1 MNVSNLLSQIFGA
14 ASEHLPI
21 DDPEVAQMVRVMS
34 RLQMHLQGQWRQAQ
48 RMGISCEQHVRN
60 PRGEVL
66 RCVEAM
72 GGTCVACRRPV
83 CLHHSAL
90 VPESGDLIC
99 FGCIGLAQK
108 SARERGPAE
117 PPKAGPQGSS
127 YGKTG
132 DDGED
137 FEKLRKKYLRRLKL
151 SGDPT
156 EEEVKAAFKREAA
169 KAHPDRAPA
178 DKRQKAHEKFVALG
192 EARDWLLENMRKRA
206 A

>member
-1 MNVSNLLSQIFGA
+1 MNISHLFSQIFGA

-21 DDPEVAQMVRVMS
+21 DDPEVAQMVQVMS
-34 RLQMHLQGQWRQAQ
+34 RVQMHLQGQWKQAQ

-60 PRGEVL
+60 ASGKVL

-72 GGTCVACRRPV
+72 AGTCVACRRPV
-83 CLHHSAL
+83 CLHHAAL
-90 VPESGDLIC
+90 VPGSGDLLC
-99 FGCIGLAQK
+99 FGCVGLAQK
-108 SARERGPAE
+108 AARERGPAE
-117 PPKAGPQGSS
+117 PPRSGSS
-127 YGKTG
+127 SSSSASE
-132 DDGED
+132 DDDED
-137 FEKLRKKYLRRLKL
+137 FEKLKKKYMRRLKL

-156 EEEVKAAFKREAA
+156 EDEIKAAFKREAA

-192 EARDWLLENMRKRA
+192 EARDWLLEHTRKRA

>member
-1 MNVSNLLSQIFGA
+1 MNISHLFSQLFGA

-34 RLQMHLQGQWRQAQ
+34 RMQMHLQGQWKQAQ

-66 RCVEAM
+66 RCVEPM

-83 CLHHSAL
+83 CLHHCAI
-90 VPESGDLIC
+90 VPDSGDLLC
-99 FGCIGLAQK
+99 FGCIGLSQK
-108 SARERGPAE
+108 AARERGPAE
-117 PPKAGPQGSS
+117 PPKSGHAGSS
-127 YGKTG
+127 SAQAGEA
-132 DDGED
+132 ED
-137 FEKLRKKYLRRLKL
+137 FDKLRKKYLRRLKL

-156 EEEVKAAFKREAA
+156 EEEVRAAFKREAA
-169 KAHPDRAPA
+169 KAHPDRQPA

-192 EARDWLLENMRKRA
+192 EARDWLLEHMRKRA